1 MNENYIW
8 KKEMSMSK
16 QKTKKSHRT
25 GNSGRIV
32 KARYDENSKFAAF
45 DVVEISH
52 DGKQSK
58 VLSRGMLEGVDPK
71 QLTIILIHVTETFA
85 CSQGELEI
93 IGNEAGTSTQYET
106 DKHHHA

>member
-1 MNENYIW
+1 
-8 KKEMSMSK
+8 MSK
-16 QKTKKSHRT
+16 QKEKQSNRT
-25 GNSGRIV
+25 GNSGRLV
-32 KARYDENSKFAAF
+32 KARYDENSKFATF

-52 DGKQSK
+52 AGQQSK

-71 QLTIILIHVTETFA
+71 LLTIILIHVTEAFA

-93 IGNEAGTSTQYET
+93 IGNEAGTSTQNET